1 VSTYYLNEGAFE
13 LLDPEV
19 VDRKAPVCSAR
30 PPAPGD
36 VRVRARRSPCPEH
49 RSRRERV
56 AGWLAGIL
64 SPLRLR
70 GAA

>member
-1 VSTYYLNEGAFE
+1 VSTYHLNEGAFE

-30 PPAPGD
+30 PAEPGD
-36 VRVRARRSPCPEH
+36 VSVRARRSPSPEH
-49 RSRRERV
+49 RGLRARV
-56 AGWLAGIL
+56 AGWLTGIL